1 MSWKHDGL
9 TETQLHAVREGED
22 AEAEIDE
29 DGSFTDEGK
38 RPHGLLHGDLCD
50 GREVVVRV
58 LAHDDGA
65 EEDGHDAGEV
75 DALGQRVGDVDEAQ
89 HQGELQ
95 RRVAVQVDK
104 LKQQGAGKIIR
115 QRRSY
120 IKKVIQEIALNTT
133 LHSR

>member
-1 MSWKHDGL
+1 MNGAINSYKL
-9 TETQLHAVREGED
+9 T
-22 AEAEIDE
+22 
-29 DGSFTDEGK
+29 
-38 RPHGLLHGDLCD
+38 HGLLHGDLCD
-50 GREVVVRV
+50 WWEVVVGV
-58 LAHDDGA
+58 LAHADPA
-65 EEDGHDAGEV
+65 EKDRHDSWQM

-115 QRRSY
+115 HRRSY